1 MFSLRGIVLPMGVI
15 ELKALLVVLCT
26 ILERMLHQRPNLLIK
41 RITTK
46 YLHFTHGSRKQLFIF
61 RSLCDNTVYRSSLM
75 AAGAKTASS
84 RRKTKETRSVICY
97 NGAIVSVLNT
107 LLHIFRMNPG
117 RNHPPRTIFPPVY
130 CYGIFRG
137 STTLFALCQDEHRV
151 SADPTDH
158 QDQRTTQTNVI
169 IVHISRA
176 SQRERES
183 GGVALP
189 GEQGQPQSSHSI
201 LMGPQPHSGQNSL
214 QVVIS
219 CHNN

>member
-1 MFSLRGIVLPMGVI
+1 M
-15 ELKALLVVLCT
+15 
-26 ILERMLHQRPNLLIK
+26 
-41 RITTK
+41 
-46 YLHFTHGSRKQLFIF
+46 
-61 RSLCDNTVYRSSLM
+61 YRSSLM

-176 SQRERES
+176 SQRERV
-183 GGVALP
+183 GALP
-189 GEQGQPQSSHSI
+189 YPVNKDNPKVHTPF
-201 LMGPQPHSGQNSL
+201 LWAPNL
-214 QVVIS
+214 TQVKT
-219 CHNN
+219 HYKW